1 MESNRYRIVFDG
13 ALLPGMTVDS
23 VKDNLARLF
32 KTERDKVDKLFDRG
46 PVNIKRELTAS
57 EADKYLQALKQAGA
71 EARKEAEPPST
82 SALSLVEIAPAGSA
96 EHSAASQRME
106 CPKCGHSQPAAIQ
119 CDSCGIVIAKYLARQ
134 ARLAEDKAGAGTA
147 GATLPY
153 ATPRAQVAE
162 PMQAYGE
169 LRAFSLRGRIG
180 RLRYLAWSMT
190 LSAAALALL
199 VFAGI
204 GFAISQVLGVI
215 LLGLIG
221 IGFLVVSVQIGAQR
235 LHDIGWS
242 SWFLLLNLVPVV
254 GSFFPLVMLLMPGK
268 ASANRYGPPQ
278 PPNSRSVKVLAALWL
293 LVPVIGILA
302 AIALPAYQ
310 QYLHR
315 AGL

>member
-1 MESNRYRIVFDG
+1 MDSNRYRIVFDG
-13 ALLPGMTVDS
+13 ALQAGVSADS
-23 VKDNLARLF
+23 AKDNLARLF
-32 KTERDKVDKLFDRG
+32 KTDLDKVDKLFDRG
-46 PVNIKRELTAS
+46 SVNIKRELTAN
-57 EADKYLQALKQAGA
+57 EADKYLQALKQAGVQV
-71 EARKEAEPPST
+71 RKEAEPRSAP
-82 SALSLVEIAPAGSA
+82 ALSLIDIAPAGATEYST
-96 EHSAASQRME
+96 ASPLMD
-106 CPKCGHSQPAAIQ
+106 CPKCGDSQPSANQ
-119 CDSCGIVIAKYLARQ
+119 CGSCGIVIEKYLARQ
-134 ARLAEDKAGAGTA
+134 AQIAAAQPGQSPVTIA
-147 GATLPY
+147 LPY

-162 PMQAYGE
+162 PMPAYGE
-169 LRAFSLRGRIG
+169 LRAFSLHGRIG

-199 VFAGI
+199 AFAGI
-204 GFAISQVLGVI
+204 GFALSQVLGVI
-215 LLGLIG
+215 LVGLIG
-221 IGFLVVSVQIGAQR
+221 LGFLVVGVQIGAQR

-242 SWFLLLNLVPVV
+242 GWFLLLHLVPVV

-268 ASANRYGPPQ
+268 AGANRYGPPQ